1 MALIMESF
9 CRKYNVSYRIRKP
22 QDDEYGSDTDG
33 DGQASLNLI
42 KIISLC
48 FLNDKKLLD
57 N

>member
-33 DGQASLNLI
+33 DGQVYQLKR
-42 KIISLC
+42 KI
-48 FLNDKKLLD
+48 F
-57 N
+57 